1 MSCISHINLCPDFGD
16 TENVLLQKILQSLNA
31 GGGSGGAG
39 VSGLSVNGGPFQ
51 TGQVSIVT
59 GGGGVTSVNG
69 DSGPAVLLDSGD
81 IPEASNLYFTT
92 ARVRATDLTG
102 LVIVGGAVSAADTI
116 LDALGKFQF
125 RVDALETGASG
136 PFVLRAGD
144 SMTGPLLQAAGT
156 AGAPSF
162 SFTAD
167 TDTGIYSSIADRV
180 QFSAGGVL
188 VFSIRSGAVGLAQDT
203 GYFFLGTSET
213 VRLYRDGVG
222 SMGQRSGVTP
232 QRFRVYET
240 FTSTSIYS
248 RVALSSESSLF
259 RLYTEAAGGATLR
272 SLQVGTGESSGT
284 DIAGMDTLHHG
295 GQNTG
300 AGIPGAL
307 VFQTGSVGAS
317 GAGVSA
323 LTTRLTVAHDAVTA
337 TVPFLG
343 IAGTAAL
350 PAFSFSSDSNTGIF
364 SVAADDLGF
373 STGGVQRLMISTTAL
388 TSTLS
393 ILGPDGTAAAP
404 AFSFSSDP
412 NTGIFQT
419 GVADTLGVSTG
430 GVVRVTL
437 DTVNFVSTLPI
448 LGPAGTAA
456 LPTFSFSADPNT
468 GIYNSAA
475 DTLAFSTGGVVR
487 QTLST
492 TTLTSTLPERGPDG
506 TAAAPSYSFTSETNT
521 GMYRSAAGTLSFSTL
536 GASRL
541 DLSATS
547 IITWAS
553 IFGVNGSASFPAFS
567 FLSDVNT
574 GMLSVGADLLG
585 FSAGGTTRLTLS
597 TTTLTSTVPFLGPAG
612 TASLPTFSF
621 SGDPNTGLY
630 NVGADQIG
638 LSTNGVLRVT
648 YNTTDAIFAAG
659 YRLAFSSGTN
669 QRAGNATLVA
679 GTVTVANTSV
689 TGNTIVLIT
698 RKTSGGTIG
707 LAITYTVSTGVSF
720 TINSDSAI
728 DTSTFSYFLIEVP

>member
-1 MSCISHINLCPDFGD
+1 MSCVSHINLCPDFGD

-59 GGGGVTSVNG
+59 GGGGITSVNG

-81 IPEASNLYFTT
+81 IPEGANLYFST

-102 LVIVGGAVSAADTI
+102 LIIVGGAVSAADTI

-144 SMTGPLLQAAGT
+144 SMTGPLLQAAGS

-167 TDTGIYSSIADRV
+167 TDTGIYSSLADRI

-188 VFSIRSGAVGLAQDT
+188 VFSTRSGAVGLAQDT
-203 GYFFLGTSET
+203 GYFFLGTSES

-222 SMGQRSGVTP
+222 SMGQRSGALE

-284 DIAGMDTLHHG
+284 DIAGVNTLFHG

-317 GAGVSA
+317 GTGVSA

-343 IAGTAAL
+343 VAGTALL
-350 PAFSFSSDSNTGIF
+350 PS
-364 SVAADDLGF
+364 
-373 STGGVQRLMISTTAL
+373 
-388 TSTLS
+388 
-393 ILGPDGTAAAP
+393 
-404 AFSFSSDP
+404 
-412 NTGIFQT
+412 
-419 GVADTLGVSTG
+419 
-430 GVVRVTL
+430 
-437 DTVNFVSTLPI
+437 
-448 LGPAGTAA
+448 
-456 LPTFSFSADPNT
+456 
-468 GIYNSAA
+468 
-475 DTLAFSTGGVVR
+475 
-487 QTLST
+487 
-492 TTLTSTLPERGPDG
+492 
-506 TAAAPSYSFTSETNT
+506 
-521 GMYRSAAGTLSFSTL
+521 
-536 GASRL
+536 
-541 DLSATS
+541 
-547 IITWAS
+547 
-553 IFGVNGSASFPAFS
+553 
-567 FLSDVNT
+567 
-574 GMLSVGADLLG
+574 
-585 FSAGGTTRLTLS
+585 
-597 TTTLTSTVPFLGPAG
+597 
-612 TASLPTFSF
+612 FSF
-621 SGDPNTGLY
+621 SGDPNTGIFS
-630 NVGADQIG
+630 NAADTLLFSTG
-638 LSTNGVLRVT
+638 GDARVLLSTTDLTSTLPILGPVGSDTAPTYSFSSDPDTGIYHGGPADSIYFTTGGVFRFSITTTEVASTLVFLGPNGSAAAPTYSFSNDTNTGIYSVAADALGFSAGGTLRLTVADT
-648 YNTTDAIFAAG
+648 LITATVPIQQSDSTALAADPTAASTQQSVSGEWQYRSSAANEGAGQMNRVHNRAAQVDGTGTSYNLTTSYAFVDFGTTDLQI
-659 YRLAFSSGTN
+659 
-669 QRAGNATLVA
+669 TLPTA
-679 GTVTVANTSV
+679 GTYLIIYEAQALSAAFASDIIQTRLFNSTDSVVVPSPQSAWTVPAALALFHSLNSSAIY
-689 TGNTIVLIT
+689 TIT
-698 RKTSGGTIG
+698 ASKTIQVQAKNNAAARGTIAATD
-707 LAITYTVSTGVSF
+707 L
-720 TINSDSAI
+720 SAI
-728 DTSTFSYFLIEVP
+728 RYVRLY